1 MKKKLTSLNQPLWMA
16 LLVILAFSVKSCR
29 KDITGGSNQP
39 IPQQVKW
46 AKNYYDT
53 NLQPNEKKLLIPSKT
68 MSSGK
73 SGSTSRTNKISI
85 QWNKGYSAQTSLY
98 DFVEVPI
105 NMEGKM
111 MPTFLVTKDP
121 TAKPVLDL
129 EVMNASLNRL
139 IIYKDPAG
147 NTNQRLITYVPD
159 RSYLDKAKGDI
170 SKNNIDNIDKD
181 FFGYLQYKDWEGNV
195 LWILRIENGMPIRKI
210 DVSGAM
216 SPADAVKI
224 SSRNRSGGQG
234 KIMRYEVA
242 TCGEWT
248 IKYNWEQWCYYYGDS
263 QTPYACDPPEVYNV
277 LAIPNCPGGGGPT
290 PRVDCN
296 DPLNFESA
304 ECFADISDKIS
315 NECLR
320 NLWNALKS
328 NTKGK
333 IINLLNSTFGQN
345 HSINFKIFD
354 GDVSGGAPA
363 QSQVLR
369 DRVTSQGE
377 RIFDVKVTINKTTM
391 PGYSQ
396 EFAAAT
402 IVHEI
407 MHCYFNANKTY
418 YNNQFKQHQT
428 MAEEYIES
436 MKSAVTDIFPNMPAK
451 DAYALTMNGFND
463 MFENNLTGWNAL
475 LTKYNLTTQEIY
487 NTQVAYKSSAQN
499 APGTKCPPKQP

>member
-1 MKKKLTSLNQPLWMA
+1 M
-16 LLVILAFSVKSCR
+16 
-29 KDITGGSNQP
+29 
-39 IPQQVKW
+39 
-46 AKNYYDT
+46 
-53 NLQPNEKKLLIPSKT
+53 
-68 MSSGK
+68 
-73 SGSTSRTNKISI
+73 
-85 QWNKGYSAQTSLY
+85 
-98 DFVEVPI
+98 
-105 NMEGKM
+105 
-111 MPTFLVTKDP
+111 
-121 TAKPVLDL
+121 
-129 EVMNASLNRL
+129 
-139 IIYKDPAG
+139 
-147 NTNQRLITYVPD
+147 
-159 RSYLDKAKGDI
+159 DKAKGDI

-333 IINLLNSTFGQN
+333 I
-345 HSINFKIFD
+345 D
-354 GDVSGGAPA
+354 
-363 QSQVLR
+363 QSL
-369 DRVTSQGE
+369 
-377 RIFDVKVTINKTTM
+377 
-391 PGYSQ
+391 
-396 EFAAAT
+396 EFNIWT
-402 IVHEI
+402 EP
-407 MHCYFNANKTY
+407 F
-418 YNNQFKQHQT
+418 
-428 MAEEYIES
+428 
-436 MKSAVTDIFPNMPAK
+436 
-451 DAYALTMNGFND
+451 
-463 MFENNLTGWNAL
+463 
-475 LTKYNLTTQEIY
+475 
-487 NTQVAYKSSAQN
+487 YKLQDL
-499 APGTKCPPKQP
+499 